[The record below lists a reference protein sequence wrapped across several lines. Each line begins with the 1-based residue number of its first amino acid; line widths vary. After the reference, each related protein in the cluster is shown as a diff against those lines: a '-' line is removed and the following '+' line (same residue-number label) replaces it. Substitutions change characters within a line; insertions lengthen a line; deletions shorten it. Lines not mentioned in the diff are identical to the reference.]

1 MNLLTNEQIAYLK
14 SLDSKEKRREFLLDC
29 LIGNITAQEVDFE
42 IPINYGK
49 FENDGTGFNT
59 TTAPRTFTETLNKI
73 RQYYEKDLNF
83 NEEISE
89 AIDKMILKNEPL
101 KFDAK
106 EEDGCIK
113 ASGLPYESRHI
124 SYEQYLKWLNETY
137 NPKGEESKWD
147 KNPKLEDVIKS
158 KLLIRGFKNEDLL
171 NNRGLIGAT
180 IDETV
185 IEVVKN
191 YRFANENTEAKF
203 TKEDIKNAYLTAIV
217 DYLKADIP
225 KNPFNSQESV
235 EKYLKK
241 IKNDKSAN

>member
-14 SLDSKEKRREFLLDC
+14 SLESKKKRREFLLDC

-59 TTAPRTFTETLNKI
+59 TTAPRTFEGI
-73 RQYYEKDLNF
+73 D
-83 NEEISE
+83 EE
-89 AIDKMILKNEPL
+89 
-101 KFDAK
+101 
-106 EEDGCIK
+106 
-113 ASGLPYESRHI
+113 Y
-124 SYEQYLKWLNETY
+124 
-137 NPKGEESKWD
+137 KWD
-147 KNPKLEDVIKS
+147 KNPKLEDIIKS

-191 YRFANENTEAKF
+191 YQFANENTEEKF
-203 TKEDIKNAYLTAIV
+203 TKEDMRKCFNEARYLKMEWKSGSVITV
-217 DYLKADIP
+217 SKFTNFDDYLKSI
-225 KNPFNSQESV
+225 
-235 EKYLKK
+235 EK
-241 IKNDKSAN
+241 